1 MKPARDD
8 LRGYAA
14 TLTLLTLLRCFEGGK
29 KEDLKPIVSPMEGS
43 IRESVMNYSKQ
54 FARRIRRPHLDPWGF
69 HFTTKRGPNGHAL
82 ATAISDALAMT
93 PEVIQACGSISPGID
108 RAIENYRA
116 LVSQNYIELGT
127 VTDSRPVQPG
137 SERIARIV
145 SIPAPEG
152 KTRVIAQ
159 QGYYVQAALKPLH
172 DSLIRILKSI
182 PQDLTYTQSRGP
194 SRLKIESGNSFHSLD
209 LTAATDRFPIELQVR
224 LLGEMYSESLANG

>member
-1 MKPARDD
+1 MKPAHKD
-8 LRGYAA
+8 LSSYAVV
-14 TLTLLTLLRCFEGGK
+14 LTLLTILRCFEGGK
-29 KEDLKPIVSPMEGS
+29 KEDLKPIVSPIDGKIRNS
-43 IRESVMNYSKQ
+43 ILNYSGQ
-54 FARRIRRPHLDPWGF
+54 FVRRIRRPHLDPWGF

-82 ATAISDALAMT
+82 ATAISDVLAMT
-93 PEVIQACGSISPGID
+93 PEVIQACGSVSPGID
-108 RAIENYRA
+108 TAIGNYRA
-116 LVSQNYIELGT
+116 LVTQNTMELGT

-194 SRLKIESGNSFHSLD
+194 SRLKIEEGNSFHSLD

-224 LLGEMYSESLANG
+224 LLGEIYSESLANG

>member
-1 MKPARDD
+1 
-8 LRGYAA
+8 
-14 TLTLLTLLRCFEGGK
+14 
-29 KEDLKPIVSPMEGS
+29 VSSIDGT
-43 IRESVMNYSKQ
+43 IRESVSNYSKQ
-54 FARRIRRPHLDPWGF
+54 FSRRIRRPHLDPWGF

-82 ATAISDALAMT
+82 ASAISDVQVMT
-93 PEVIQACGSISPGID
+93 PEVIQACDSISPGIGK
-108 RAIENYRA
+108 AISDYRS
-116 LVSQNYIELGT
+116 LVTERPIELGM

-137 SERIARIV
+137 TERIARIV

-194 SRLKIESGNSFHSLD
+194 SRLKIEEGNSFHSLD

-224 LLGEMYSESLANG
+224 LLGEIYSTTLANG